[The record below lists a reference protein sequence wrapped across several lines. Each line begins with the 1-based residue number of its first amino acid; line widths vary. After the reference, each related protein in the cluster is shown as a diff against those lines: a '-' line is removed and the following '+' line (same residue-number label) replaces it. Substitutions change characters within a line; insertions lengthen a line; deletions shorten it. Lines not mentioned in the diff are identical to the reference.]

1 MIFHTMRKTIMTL
14 VLGLTAI
21 CGCSA
26 GQKEQGQTVAA
37 ASQQTET
44 TEQTESAQA
53 EGKENPAPDFTLNDI
68 NGKPLALSSL
78 RGKYVVLDFW
88 GSWCVWCVR
97 GVPKMKEYYEKYK
110 DKMEILGMDCGDSE
124 DDWKTAVKELGM
136 PWQHV
141 YVPEGSDLMKKFQI
155 QGFPTKIILDQKG
168 NIMQTVVGETPEFYE
183 ALDKL
188 FGELKN

>member
-1 MIFHTMRKTIMTL
+1 M
-14 VLGLTAI
+14 
-21 CGCSA
+21 
-26 GQKEQGQTVAA
+26 
-37 ASQQTET
+37 
-44 TEQTESAQA
+44 
-53 EGKENPAPDFTLNDI
+53 
-68 NGKPLALSSL
+68 
-78 RGKYVVLDFW
+78 VLDFW

>member
-1 MIFHTMRKTIMTL
+1 MAA
-14 VLGLTAI
+14 TAV

-26 GQKEQGQTVAA
+26 GQKEQ
-37 ASQQTET
+37 QQTEAT
-44 TEQTESAQA
+44 TQQETMAPQTEAVA
-53 EGKENPAPDFTLNDI
+53 PEGKENPAPDFTLKDI
-68 NGKPLALSSL
+68 NGKPLKLSSL
-78 RGKYVVLDFW
+78 RGKHVVLDFW

-124 DDWKTAVKELGM
+124 DDWKAAVKELGL

-141 YVPEGSDLMKKFQI
+141 YVPEGSKLMQQYNI
-155 QGFPTKIILDQKG
+155 QGFPTKIILDKKG
-168 NIMQTVVGETPEFYE
+168 NIVQTVVGESPEFYE

-188 FGELKN
+188 FE